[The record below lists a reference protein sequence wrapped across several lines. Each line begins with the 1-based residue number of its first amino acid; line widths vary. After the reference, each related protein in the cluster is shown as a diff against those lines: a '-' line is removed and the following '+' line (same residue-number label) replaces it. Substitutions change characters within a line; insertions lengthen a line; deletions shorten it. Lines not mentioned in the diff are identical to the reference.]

1 MKALSISFYTFHLDS
16 SQYNYVGS
24 RFYHTSGFQPKIS
37 TSKIFPF
44 QTRRLSIGGMRKRTK
59 SDAECEEYVCPMD
72 TEIPVPL
79 QKIFSPRLRKTEG
92 VQQGVVTNQ
101 KTRGDEQQ
109 VSEAIKVKPACRH
122 STRKGEKL
130 KALFHSSQE

>member
-1 MKALSISFYTFHLDS
+1 
-16 SQYNYVGS
+16 
-24 RFYHTSGFQPKIS
+24 
-37 TSKIFPF
+37 
-44 QTRRLSIGGMRKRTK
+44 
-59 SDAECEEYVCPMD
+59 MD

-92 VQQGVVTNQ
+92 VQQGVMTNQ

-109 VSEAIKVKPACRH
+109 VSEAIKVKSKPACRH

-130 KALFHSSQE
+130 KALFMHSSQE